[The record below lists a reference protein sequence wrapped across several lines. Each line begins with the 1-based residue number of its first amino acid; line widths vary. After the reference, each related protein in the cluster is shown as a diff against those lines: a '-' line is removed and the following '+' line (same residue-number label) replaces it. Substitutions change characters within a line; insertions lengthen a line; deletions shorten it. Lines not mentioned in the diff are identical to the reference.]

1 MPSWRARGLCARARL
16 GSFERMRRPELA
28 DLMLLATVTLWAL
41 NFTVTKYV
49 ISHGFEPIAYGVLRF
64 GAAAALFGA
73 LTYYRERSFAIRR
86 RDLVV
91 LVTAALVGI
100 FLNQLS
106 FVYAI
111 KLTTATTVALL
122 FGTLP
127 VMTGIFA
134 SLLGIE
140 RLRLPLLAR
149 RRARVRRC
157 RLVAVGSGGGV
168 SGQLA
173 GDLLG
178 FAASATWAWYTV
190 SVSPLLQ
197 RYSTL
202 RLSAIAFTAGTI
214 PLALVGAPQLLR
226 EDYGLGW
233 TIWLL
238 LAFAIVG
245 PLVVANLLWFGGIS
259 RVGPS
264 RASVFANLQPF
275 LAAVFSLLILSEPS
289 APAGRRR
296 LPDRLRDP
304 ARARP
309 AARPAGAGGDM
320 TLPSASPARR
330 PPFSI
335 GRILAIYSGLMLAT
349 LLAALDQTIVATAL
363 PQIVADLHGFR
374 SSRGSSPRTCSPRR

>member
-1 MPSWRARGLCARARL
+1 
-16 GSFERMRRPELA
+16 MRRPEVA

-49 ISHGFEPIAYGVLRF
+49 ISHGFHPIAYGALRF
-64 GAAAALFGA
+64 GGAAILFGGATYAREHTFA
-73 LTYYRERSFAIRR
+73 LRR
-86 RDLVV
+86 RDL
-91 LVTAALVGI
+91 LTLAGAAIVGI
-100 FLNQLS
+100 FLNQLA

-127 VMTGIFA
+127 VLTGIFA

-140 RLRLPLLAR
+140 RLGSRFWLA
-149 RRARVRRC
+149 AVLAFGGAA
-157 RLVAVGSGGGV
+157 LVALGSGGGV
-168 SGQLA
+168 SGQLW

-190 SVSPLLQ
+190 AVSPLLG

-202 RLSAIAFTAGTI
+202 RVSAVAFTIGTL
-214 PLALVGAPQLLR
+214 PLLLVGLPQLTSQ
-226 EDYGLGW
+226 DYGLGP

-238 LAFAIVG
+238 YAFAIVG

-275 LAAVFSLLILSEPS
+275 LAAIFSLLILSEPLT
-289 APAGRRR
+289 RVQV
-296 LPDRLRDP
+296 
-304 ARARP
+304 
-309 AARPAGAGGDM
+309 AGG
-320 TLPSASPARR
+320 LAIAGGILLSR
-330 PPFSI
+330 PP
-335 GRILAIYSGLMLAT
+335 RPLAT
-349 LLAALDQTIVATAL
+349 QSVAT
-363 PQIVADLHGFR
+363 
-374 SSRGSSPRTCSPRR
+374 